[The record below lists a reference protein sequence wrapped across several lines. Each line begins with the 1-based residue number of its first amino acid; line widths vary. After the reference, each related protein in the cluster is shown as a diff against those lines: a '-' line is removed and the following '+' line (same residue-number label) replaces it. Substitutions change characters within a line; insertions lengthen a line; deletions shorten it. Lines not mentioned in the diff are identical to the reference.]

1 MILSKKRFELSWCK
15 NCLNNSLRP
24 RISFDER
31 GWCNACQWMEEK
43 KKINWNSRKKEFY
56 KIVKQYKS
64 NSIYDCI
71 VPVSGGKDGSYVASQ
86 IRDKLG
92 LNPLTITSRP
102 PLELDVGKKNLL
114 NFLKYN
120 YDHVHITPNYKA
132 MQTLNKLGFI
142 KKGSPYY
149 GWLTSIY
156 STVIRVALQ
165 NDINLIVYGENGE
178 IEYGG
183 STKNKNKPIFDS
195 NYMISTY
202 IEGGYDQII
211 KQSKLTKDEMFW
223 FDFPMKEI
231 KKKKIGLT
239 HWSYFEPW
247 DPYRNYLYAKSK
259 FKLDEHKQN
268 SVGTFTNF
276 AQNDQSLMALH
287 TYMMYLKFG
296 FGRAT
301 QDAGIEIRRGAMT
314 RDQGLNLVKLYDNH
328 YPVEFIDQYLD
339 YFQMKKKEFDKIID
353 FWANKKIF
361 KKSKGIWVPKFIIK

>member
-1 MILSKKRFELSWCK
+1 
-15 NCLNNSLRP
+15 
-24 RISFDER
+24 
-31 GWCNACQWMEEK
+31 
-43 KKINWNSRKKEFY
+43 
-56 KIVKQYKS
+56 
-64 NSIYDCI
+64 
-71 VPVSGGKDGSYVASQ
+71 
-86 IRDKLG
+86 
-92 LNPLTITSRP
+92 
-102 PLELDVGKKNLL
+102 
-114 NFLKYN
+114 
-120 YDHVHITPNYKA
+120 
-132 MQTLNKLGFI
+132 MQKLNKLGFI

-183 STKNKNKPIFDS
+183 STKNKNEPIFDS

-202 IEGGYDQII
+202 IEGGYNQII

-223 FDFPMKEI
+223 FEFPMKEI

-328 YPVEFIDQYLD
+328 YPVEFIDLYLD
-339 YFQMKKKEFDKIID
+339 YFQMKKKNFDRIID

-361 KKSKGIWVPKFIIK
+361 KKSKGAWIPKFIIK

>member
-1 MILSKKRFELSWCK
+1 MTLSKKKFELSWCK

-43 KKINWNSRKKEFY
+43 KKINWNSRKKEFK

-231 KKKKIGLT
+231 KKKKNGLN
-239 HWSYFEPW
+239 HWSYF
-247 DPYRNYLYAKSK
+247 
-259 FKLDEHKQN
+259 
-268 SVGTFTNF
+268 
-276 AQNDQSLMALH
+276 
-287 TYMMYLKFG
+287 
-296 FGRAT
+296 
-301 QDAGIEIRRGAMT
+301 
-314 RDQGLNLVKLYDNH
+314 
-328 YPVEFIDQYLD
+328 
-339 YFQMKKKEFDKIID
+339 
-353 FWANKKIF
+353 
-361 KKSKGIWVPKFIIK
+361 